1 MATHSSIL
9 GASQVA
15 LELKSLP
22 ANSGDLRDVGS
33 TSGLKKFSG
42 GGHGNPLQ
50 YSCLQNPRDGRAWW
64 ATIYGVAQSRTRL
77 T

>member
-15 LELKSLP
+15 LEAKSLP

-33 TSGLKKFSG
+33 ISGLKKFSG

-50 YSCLQNPRDGRAWW
+50 CSCLQNSKDEGAWW
-64 ATIYGVAQSRTRL
+64 ATIYGVTQSQTRL
-77 T
+77 M